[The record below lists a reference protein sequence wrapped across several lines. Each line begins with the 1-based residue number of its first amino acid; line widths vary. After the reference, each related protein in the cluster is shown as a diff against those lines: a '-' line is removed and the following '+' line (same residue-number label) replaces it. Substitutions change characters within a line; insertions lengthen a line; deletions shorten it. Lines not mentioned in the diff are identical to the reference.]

1 MNTINLTQ
9 LSKSIAAY
17 NQCNQE
23 WKDKAEDRI
32 NELCKELP
40 HGSGID
46 GKCEIDLV
54 QSKENRIVF
63 YFEFHHMDENGY
75 YCGWTEHNLIITP
88 NFGSFDMRITG
99 KDKNQIKEYLYSLWM
114 EVFSINETVTF

>member
-1 MNTINLTQ
+1 MNTINLTM
-9 LSKSIAAY
+9 LSKNIAAY
-17 NQCNQE
+17 NQCNKE

-54 QSKENRIVF
+54 QSTENKIVF
-63 YFEFHHMDENGY
+63 FFEFHHMDENGY

-88 NFGSFDMRITG
+88 NFGNFNMRITG
-99 KDKNQIKEYLYSLWM
+99 KNKNDIKEYLYDLWSQ
-114 EVFSINETVTF
+114 VFSVNETIVY